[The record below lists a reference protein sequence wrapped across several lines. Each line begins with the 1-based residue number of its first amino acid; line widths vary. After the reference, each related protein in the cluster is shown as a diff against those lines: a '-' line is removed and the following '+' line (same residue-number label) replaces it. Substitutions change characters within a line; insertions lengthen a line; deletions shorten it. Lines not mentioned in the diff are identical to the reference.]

1 MIFSFKIGEKII
13 LKEDRTKAKIVLH
26 IGDRKVKI
34 EDENGFVY
42 IVNNSEIL
50 PLDSETDNPKS
61 YGSSFDLKEE
71 DIIISKAFKSR
82 KSKLDSGGRVKI
94 DLHIENLT
102 SYYNHMHN
110 AEIVKLQMDY
120 CKKELDEAMLK
131 SKHSLEIV
139 HGIGEG
145 VLKAE
150 VHKLLKLYNLT
161 FFESH
166 DSGSTEVVL

>member
-1 MIFSFKIGEKII
+1 MIISFKIGEKII

-50 PLDSETDNPKS
+50 PLDSETDNSSS
-61 YGSSFDLKEE
+61 YGSSFILKDE
-71 DIIISKAFKSR
+71 DIVPFKQSSP
-82 KSKLDSGGRVKI
+82 KKNKTDKGGRVKI

-102 SYYNHMHN
+102 SYYNHMQN
-110 AEIVKLQMDY
+110 AEIVKVQMDY